1 MHKNQPRSRAQE
13 IAAGARVPAGASS
26 SRRARAEQDE
36 DSDSG
41 GDDDAFE
48 LDCDIRVEQFVTG
61 AVAPNCRQQKQT
73 VLSFHEGVLVAR
85 LHGADIR
92 IPMAGP
98 KARVTVHCNQMPQGE
113 QRTVFSLHVR
123 RHPLTSCDLAR

>member
-1 MHKNQPRSRAQE
+1 MLKNQPRPQAHGVATCAKVS
-13 IAAGARVPAGASS
+13 AGEASS
-26 SRRARAEQDE
+26 RRRARAEQDLLE

-41 GDDDAFE
+41 GDNDAFE

-85 LHGADIR
+85 LHATDIR

-98 KARVTVHCNQMPQGE
+98 KARVTVHCNQMPQG
-113 QRTVFSLHVR
+113 
-123 RHPLTSCDLAR
+123 